1 MSISM
6 SLTRVALRAGPN
18 SYRTEAIMYESARND
33 SGDASIPVSLRR
45 SCMIRR
51 ETVLGN
57 TVITLTPKAGAT
69 GTELIYAHGGV
80 YVHSLVSAHWRIIAT
95 LIRHSRATVTVPL
108 YGLAPD
114 NSADDAYPFLQAVYL
129 TVVERAAGKPVILAG
144 DSCGGALSVGQAI
157 RQRDEGLHAP
167 AALILFSP
175 WVEVTMTNPDIA
187 AIEQR
192 DPMLAPAGL
201 AAAGSVWAGS
211 RSVAD
216 PLISPIHDTLRSL
229 PPIFIYQGGNDILL
243 PDAKKFA
250 AQAKAAGNRGALRIY
265 PAGVHVFVGA
275 GWTPEARNALRDAA
289 QHICAAA
296 T

>member
-6 SLTRVALRAGPN
+6 SLTRVALRARPN
-18 SYRTEAIMYESARND
+18 RYRTEATMYESARND
-33 SGDASIPVSLRR
+33 SGDAPIPGSLRR
-45 SCMIRR
+45 SCIIRR
-51 ETVLGN
+51 ESVLGN

-69 GTELIYAHGGV
+69 GTHLIYAHGGV

-95 LIRHSRATVTVPL
+95 LIRLSGVTVTVPL

-114 NSADDAYPFLQAVYL
+114 HSADDAYPFLQAVYMS
-129 TVVERAAGKPVILAG
+129 VVDRAAGKPVILAG

-157 RQRDEGLHAP
+157 RCRHEDLPAP

-175 WVEVTMTNPDIA
+175 WVDASMSNPGIA
-187 AIEQR
+187 AIEKR
-192 DPMLAPAGL
+192 DSMLAPAGL
-201 AAAGSVWAGS
+201 AAAGRVWAGS

-216 PLISPIHDTLRSL
+216 PLISPIHDTLRL
-229 PPIFIYQGGNDILL
+229 MPPIFIYQGGNDILL
-243 PDAKKFA
+243 PDAKMFA
-250 AQAKAAGNRGALRIY
+250 AKAKEAGNRGALRIY

-289 QHICAAA
+289 QHIRAA
-296 T
+296 TT